1 MNLNKKNVTCFKSC
15 HGASLE
21 TKSNLPLIFFLE
33 ILDSWI
39 FSFPPPHIFL
49 FHLIFFSIA
58 SFSFPPPYILFSTS
72 YFFRIMSSSPLRIFF
87 HRLTFS
93 FLLTFSTSLASTGT
107 TSTLQI
113 GTFDFGLAIFKTDK
127 KNKFININGYFTLTL
142 VVKMNI
148 KELLLKY
155 SVSVKL

>member
-87 HRLTFS
+87 SSPHIFFSAHIFDLISLHWHHFHLTNWHFW
-93 FLLTFSTSLASTGT
+93 FW
-107 TSTLQI
+107 I
-113 GTFDFGLAIFKTDK
+113 GDFQNWS

>member
-49 FHLIFFSIA
+49 FNLIFFSIA
-58 SFSFPPPYILFSTS
+58 SFSFPPSYILFSTS
-72 YFFRIMSSSPLRIFF
+72 YFFHIMSSSPLRIFY

-127 KNKFININGYFTLTL
+127 KQIYQHQWVLHIDIGLKNEHKRTFIEI
-142 VVKMNI
+142 
-148 KELLLKY
+148 
-155 SVSVKL
+155 

>member
-49 FHLIFFSIA
+49 FHLIFFPSPHFLFHLLI
-58 SFSFPPPYILFSTS
+58 FYFPPHIFSAS
-72 YFFRIMSSSPLRIFF
+72 CLLHHFVFFF

-127 KNKFININGYFTLTL
+127 KTNLSTSMGT
-142 VVKMNI
+142 
-148 KELLLKY
+148 
-155 SVSVKL
+155 SHWHWS